1 MSNGE
6 LEPAPKAS
14 RRPVWLVAVGLI
26 VLVALAAS
34 GYALHRVRQAQ
45 LGARMLATMPDD
57 VDKHPD
63 LVRFADLEARP
74 LFAKNC
80 AGCHGL
86 DLKGRGIGAPDL
98 TDSIW
103 LYGSGVFHIERT
115 ITYGVRSGQKK
126 ANDITEMPAFGQR
139 GQLTDTD
146 IKNVVQ
152 YLLQLNHRP
161 YNDQA
166 AFLGKQVYQTKG
178 LCFDCHAPDA
188 KGIIDYGA
196 PDLTANVWD
205 FGGSPQDLYD
215 FDLLRPA
222 RHYAR
227 LDRQIDAGA
236 NSSPRRLC
244 RHRFQTLTPPSQRR
258 PARRG

>member
-1 MSNGE
+1 LPCAIRRRIKEPMS
-6 LEPAPKAS
+6 EPLSAPP
-14 RRPVWLVAVGLI
+14 RRRLWIGLAVAAA
-26 VLVALAAS
+26 ALGMAAA
-34 GYALHRVRQAQ
+34 GYALFQTHQAE
-45 LGARMLATMPDD
+45 LGERLLATMPDD

-63 LVRFADLEARP
+63 LVRYADAEAKP

-80 AGCHGL
+80 SGCHGL

-98 TDSIW
+98 TDAIW

-139 GQLTDTD
+139 GQLSDTD
-146 IKNVVQ
+146 IRNVVQ

-178 LCFDCHAPDA
+178 QCFDCHAPDA

-205 FGGSPQDLYD
+205 FGGSPQNLYD
-215 FDLLRPA
+215 SIYYGRHGIMPA
-222 RHYAR
+222 W
-227 LDRQIDAGA
+227 IGK
-236 NSSPRRLC
+236 
-244 RHRFQTLTPPSQRR
+244 LTPEQIRALAVYDDTASKR
-258 PARRG
+258 

>member
-1 MSNGE
+1 MSDT
-6 LEPAPKAS
+6 PPQSRPKS
-14 RRPVWLVAVGLI
+14 IRRLGWAVAAGLVVLMLIAVGGY
-26 VLVALAAS
+26 VAWRV
-34 GYALHRVRQAQ
+34 HRAQ
-45 LGARMLATMPDD
+45 LGARLLAAMPDD
-57 VDKHPD
+57 VDKHAD
-63 LVRFADLEARP
+63 LVRYADAEAKP

-80 AGCHGL
+80 SGCHGL
-86 DLKGRGIGAPDL
+86 DLKGRGVGAPDL

-139 GQLTDTD
+139 GQLSDTD

-166 AFLGKQVYQTKG
+166 AFLGKQAYETKG
-178 LCFDCHAPDA
+178 QCFDCHAGDA

-215 FDLLRPA
+215 SIYYGRHGIMPA
-222 RHYAR
+222 W
-227 LDRQIDAGA
+227 IGK
-236 NSSPRRLC
+236 
-244 RHRFQTLTPPSQRR
+244 LTPEQIRALAVYVDTASKR
-258 PARRG
+258 

>member
-1 MSNGE
+1 LPRDG
-6 LEPAPKAS
+6 A
-14 RRPVWLVAVGLI
+14 GLI
-26 VLVALAAS
+26 KDPMSEPLPAAPRRLLWIGLAAATVVLS
-34 GYALHRVRQAQ
+34 VAGAGYLLFQAHQVQ
-45 LGARMLATMPDD
+45 LGARLLAAMPDD

-63 LVRFADLEARP
+63 MVRYADREAKP
-74 LFAKNC
+74 LFTKNC
-80 AGCHGL
+80 SGCHGL

-146 IKNVVQ
+146 IKNIVQ

-166 AFLGKQVYQTKG
+166 AFLGKQAYETKG
-178 LCFDCHAPDA
+178 QCFDCHAGDA

-215 FDLLRPA
+215 SIYYGRHGIMPA
-222 RHYAR
+222 W
-227 LDRQIDAGA
+227 IGK
-236 NSSPRRLC
+236 
-244 RHRFQTLTPPSQRR
+244 LTPEQIRALAVYVDTASKR
-258 PARRG
+258 

>member
-1 MSNGE
+1 MSSADFE
-6 LEPAPKAS
+6 TADKPPKRLPLFWAIG
-14 RRPVWLVAVGLI
+14 LAVLATLGGGLY
-26 VLVALAAS
+26 LA
-34 GYALHRVRQAQ
+34 HRSHEAQ
-45 LGARMLATMPDD
+45 LGARLLAAMPDD
-57 VDKHPD
+57 VDRHPD
-63 LVRFADLEARP
+63 LVRYADAEAKP

-98 TDSIW
+98 TDPIW

-115 ITYGVRSGQKK
+115 ITYGIRSGQKK

-139 GQLTDTD
+139 GQLTDTE

-166 AFLGKQVYQTKG
+166 AFLGKQVYEAKG
-178 LCFDCHAPDA
+178 QCFDCHAADA

-205 FGGSPQDLYD
+205 FGGSPQSLYD
-215 FDLLRPA
+215 SIYYGRHGIMPA
-222 RHYAR
+222 W
-227 LDRQIDAGA
+227 IGK
-236 NSSPRRLC
+236 
-244 RHRFQTLTPPSQRR
+244 LTPEQIRALAVYVDTASKR
-258 PARRG
+258 

>member
-1 MSNGE
+1 MSNGNS
-6 LEPAPKAS
+6 EPVSKTP

-26 VLVALAAS
+26 VLAALAGG
-34 GYALHRVRQAQ
+34 GYALHRLQQAQ
-45 LGARMLATMPDD
+45 LGARLLATMPDD

-63 LVRFADLEARP
+63 LVRYADAEARP

-205 FGGSPQDLYD
+205 FGGSPGDLYD
-215 FDLLRPA
+215 SIYYGRHGIMPA
-222 RHYAR
+222 WIGR
-227 LDRQIDAGA
+227 
-236 NSSPRRLC
+236 
-244 RHRFQTLTPPSQRR
+244 LTPEQIRALAVYVDTASKR
-258 PARRG
+258 

>member
-1 MSNGE
+1 MP
-6 LEPAPKAS
+6 EPRPAS
-14 RRPVWLVAVGLI
+14 SHRRWWTGLAVAVAAMVLTGVGLA
-26 VLVALAAS
+26 LVHD
-34 GYALHRVRQAQ
+34 HRTR
-45 LGARMLATMPDD
+45 LGARLLATMPDD
-57 VDKHPD
+57 VDKHAD
-63 LVRFADLEARP
+63 LVRFADAEAKP

-80 AGCHGL
+80 AGCHGA
-86 DLKGRGIGAPDL
+86 DLKGRGVGAPDL
-98 TDSIW
+98 TDQVW

-139 GQLTDTD
+139 GQLSDTD

-152 YLLQLNHRP
+152 YLLQLNRRP

-178 LCFDCHAPDA
+178 QCFDCHAPDA

-196 PDLTANVWD
+196 PDLTANIWD

-215 FDLLRPA
+215 SIYYGRHGIMPA
-222 RHYAR
+222 W
-227 LDRQIDAGA
+227 IGK
-236 NSSPRRLC
+236 
-244 RHRFQTLTPPSQRR
+244 LTPEQIRALAVYVDTASRR
-258 PARRG
+258 

>member
-1 MSNGE
+1 MSDIPAE
-6 LEPAPKAS
+6 LKPKS
-14 RRPVWLVAVGLI
+14 KRRFSWTVAAGLVVLILI
-26 VLVALAAS
+26 VGG
-34 GYALHRVRQAQ
+34 GYAAWRAHQAQ
-45 LGARMLATMPDD
+45 LGARLLAAMPDD

-63 LVRFADLEARP
+63 LVRYADAQAKP
-74 LFAKNC
+74 LFATHC
-80 AGCHGL
+80 SGCHGL
-86 DLKGRGIGAPDL
+86 NLKGRGIGAPDL

-166 AFLGKQVYQTKG
+166 AFLGKQAYETKG
-178 LCFDCHAPDA
+178 QCFDCHAGDA

-215 FDLLRPA
+215 SIYYGRHGIMPA
-222 RHYAR
+222 W
-227 LDRQIDAGA
+227 IGK
-236 NSSPRRLC
+236 
-244 RHRFQTLTPPSQRR
+244 LTPEQIRALAVYVDTASKR
-258 PARRG
+258 

>member
-1 MSNGE
+1 MSHPDPE
-6 LEPAPKAS
+6 RTPKPRA
-14 RRPVWLVAVGLI
+14 RRVWLAAIGLLV
-26 VLVALAAS
+26 VLAGLADGA
-34 GYALHRVRQAQ
+34 YVLHRAHQAQ
-45 LGARMLATMPDD
+45 LGARLLATMPDE
-57 VDKHPD
+57 VDRHPD
-63 LVRFADLEARP
+63 LVGYADAEARP
-74 LFAKNC
+74 LFAKHC
-80 AGCHGL
+80 AGCHGV

-103 LYGSGVFHIERT
+103 LYGDGVFHIERT
-115 ITYGVRSGQKK
+115 ITYGIRSGQKK

-139 GQLTDTD
+139 GQLSDTG
-146 IKNVVQ
+146 IRNVVQ

-205 FGGSPQDLYD
+205 FGGSQKDLYD
-215 FDLLRPA
+215 SIYYGRHGIMPA
-222 RHYAR
+222 WIGK
-227 LDRQIDAGA
+227 LTLEQIRALAVYVDTA
-236 NSSPRRLC
+236 SRR
-244 RHRFQTLTPPSQRR
+244 
-258 PARRG
+258 

>member
-1 MSNGE
+1 LPRDGPGLIKDSMSE
-6 LEPAPKAS
+6 PLPAP
-14 RRPVWLVAVGLI
+14 RRRLWIGLAAAAVMLSVAVAGY
-26 VLVALAAS
+26 VLFQA
-34 GYALHRVRQAQ
+34 HQAQ
-45 LGARMLATMPDD
+45 LGARLLAAMPDD
-57 VDKHPD
+57 VDKYPD
-63 LVRFADLEARP
+63 LVRYADAEAKP

-80 AGCHGL
+80 SGCHGL
-86 DLKGRGIGAPDL
+86 NLKGRGIGAPDL

-139 GQLTDTD
+139 GQLSDTD
-146 IKNVVQ
+146 IKNIVQ

-166 AFLGKQVYQTKG
+166 AFLGKQAYETKG
-178 LCFDCHAPDA
+178 QCFDCHAGDA

-215 FDLLRPA
+215 SIYYGRHGIMPA
-222 RHYAR
+222 W
-227 LDRQIDAGA
+227 IGK
-236 NSSPRRLC
+236 
-244 RHRFQTLTPPSQRR
+244 LTPEQIRALAVYVDTASKR
-258 PARRG
+258 